1 MELLSYLKS
10 FFKNPTINEPYT
22 PLPWKDFVVLLVL
35 VLITIIPY
43 SFFLEFLGIDQFDH
57 KLLDLLKKNKWLF
70 AFLGV
75 FLAPL
80 IEEPIFRLH
89 LDLKKSSLWWSL
101 GLSILVIS
109 ELWYP
114 AALLMIYLILLLIMV
129 YRGVQ
134 PNRKYVI
141 FISAALFGLVHMI
154 NYTGFDFGKY
164 YYWVPFLVAIQFFLG
179 LILSYI
185 RLKNGI
191 KWAIIFHGTYNAIL
205 VIPAVYFLDP
215 SNL

>member
-1 MELLSYLKS
+1 M
-10 FFKNPTINEPYT
+10 
-22 PLPWKDFVVLLVL
+22 
-35 VLITIIPY
+35 
-43 SFFLEFLGIDQFDH
+43 GIDQFDH

-185 RLKNGI
+185 RLKHGI

-215 SNL
+215 NSL